1 MTKRCKPNFIIILCD
16 GLGYGDVQPT
26 GSTLAVESS
35 IILAEELERAASVGA
50 GLHAYQDRRF
60 DRCRDVVESSV
71 TISGLQMEHGAP
83 GTIAG
88 LIKSALA
95 RLNQPF

>member
-35 IILAEELERAASVGA
+35 IVLAEELERAASVGA
-50 GLHAYQDRRF
+50 GVQAYLDRRF

-71 TISGLQMEHGAP
+71 TIGRMQMEHGAP

-88 LIKSALA
+88 LIEGALA